1 MIINFTAE
9 DKQNIKRFQGEFT
22 FRGNKKPY
30 LGVFMKNRPLL
41 GRWQFTLAFIK
52 IFKYLNNC
60 WQVFF
65 I

>member
-41 GRWQFTLAFIK
+41 GRWVHSSFH
-52 IFKYLNNC
+52 
-60 WQVFF
+60 
-65 I
+65 